1 MMVSRLH
8 FPGVV
13 AEVKI
18 EESCLYTVT
27 PDWNP
32 VIDVLPHATNIVIA
46 AGFSGI
52 LVTTVPWRRLEQCH
66 AMPDATNL

>member
-1 MMVSRLH
+1 MPRSH

-13 AEVKI
+13 AEVRI

-32 VIDVLPHATNIVIA
+32 VIDVLPTANNIVIA
-46 AGFSGI
+46 AGFSG
-52 LVTTVPWRRLEQCH
+52 TFCTVYTVHMYCVFFFSRNTGPC
-66 AMPDATNL
+66 